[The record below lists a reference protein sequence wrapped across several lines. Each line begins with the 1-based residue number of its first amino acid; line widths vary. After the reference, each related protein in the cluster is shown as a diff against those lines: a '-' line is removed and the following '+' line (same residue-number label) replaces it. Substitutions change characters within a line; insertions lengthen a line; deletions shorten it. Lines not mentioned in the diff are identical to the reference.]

1 RVNGA
6 VDLPEGARSDA
17 HKRGLPERWMI
28 EYVEEV
34 TAQVQ
39 RVTLMEFEVLGQ
51 GHVPVLLTWPPES
64 IAGHVAKAGRR
75 VAQSEVRYV
84 RASGIRYRNCRT
96 EARRIQISQS
106 PSDLALDAASRIGV
120 GNGAVE

>member
-1 RVNGA
+1 SRPVRSEACLSEGILRSHLDQARRVNGA

-28 EYVEEV
+28 EYVEVV

-75 VAQSEVRYV
+75 VAQSEVR
-84 RASGIRYRNCRT
+84 
-96 EARRIQISQS
+96 
-106 PSDLALDAASRIGV
+106 
-120 GNGAVE
+120 